1 ITGSRILTS
10 DSINPFPATIEI
22 NKHGHISAIINNK
35 SSFDSYAFL
44 ENDKF
49 IDAGDNLVMPG
60 IVDAHVH
67 LNEPGRTDW
76 EGFESGT
83 KAAAAGGVT
92 TVIDMP
98 LNSIPPT
105 TTVDNLK
112 QKIDA
117 AKGKCWVDVGFYGG
131 VIPGNK

>member
-1 ITGSRILTS
+1 MSRDISLVITGSRILTS
-10 DSINPFPATIEI
+10 DSINPLPATIEI
-22 NKHGHISAIINNK
+22 DKHGHISAIVNKK

-60 IVDAHVH
+60 IVDTHVH

-83 KAAAAGGVT
+83 KAAVA
-92 TVIDMP
+92 
-98 LNSIPPT
+98 
-105 TTVDNLK
+105 
-112 QKIDA
+112 
-117 AKGKCWVDVGFYGG
+117 
-131 VIPGNK
+131 